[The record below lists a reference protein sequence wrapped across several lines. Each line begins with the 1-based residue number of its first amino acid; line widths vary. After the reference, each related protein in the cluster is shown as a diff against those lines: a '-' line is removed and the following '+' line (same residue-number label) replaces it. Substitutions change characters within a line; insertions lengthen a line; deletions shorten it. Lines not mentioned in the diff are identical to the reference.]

1 MVLCFTRKA
10 SALSELAEY
19 RAIERI
25 FVYFISVYRAITLVS
40 CSGKMLLDIGSLYLN
55 FTVACWL
62 SVLVNRKLALASD
75 SEIASLKVSR
85 MMRIDERKQKTER
98 PFFSS
103 FVFPLATLARLHA
116 CDCAR
121 LRLATLACLVFPK
134 KS

>member
-1 MVLCFTRKA
+1 MGMVLCFTRKA

-62 SVLVNRKLALASD
+62 SVLVNRKLLALASD

-103 FVFPLATLARLHA
+103 FVFPLATLARL
-116 CDCAR
+116 R
-121 LRLATLACLVFPK
+121 LRRSLAWSSPRSHDA
-134 KS
+134 